1 MYPTNKSVLQLV
13 SLLKAHGIKRYV
25 ISAGS
30 RHKQI
35 EIALGCD
42 PFFEIYSV
50 VDERSASFFALG
62 LIQKYDEPVGILCTS
77 GTASSNYCSAINE
90 AYYQH
95 LPLLVITADKPS
107 RIQDQ

>member
-13 SLLKAHGIKRYV
+13 SLLKAHGVKRYV

-50 VDERSASFFALG
+50 VDERNKESVLKATREFLG
-62 LIQKYDEPVGILCTS
+62 ENAPIFITKGQNS
-77 GTASSNYCSAINE
+77 GY
-90 AYYQH
+90 
-95 LPLLVITADKPS
+95 VIEK
-107 RIQDQ
+107 